1 MTTDRDP
8 SHPWP
13 SESAAGSPPH
23 PRGKELLT
31 VGDVCD
37 WFKVTRDWVYDEVEA
52 GRLPYLRLGRKHLRF
67 DRDELTDYLAA
78 AQRRRTTRGQHP
90 GLSTW
95 TAGLE
100 PLE

>member
-8 SHPWP
+8 SSWP
-13 SESAAGSPPH
+13 ASPARRPLPAGQE
-23 PRGKELLT
+23 ELLT
-31 VGDVCD
+31 VDDVCA

-78 AQRRRTTRGQHP
+78 ARRRGPRPRVPALTMRDT
-90 GLSTW
+90 
-95 TAGLE
+95 LE